1 MFRKVL
7 SKLLL
12 LSVIVSTGTLSTQAA
27 TTYEVPSNSDFKSYM
42 DYSTITCKSSKQ
54 YKLQQLAV
62 TDENG
67 LRTYD
72 GRYCIALGNGFNVTV
87 GDYVDVSL
95 GDRVLEC
102 VVGDIKQNIHTG
114 ADNMQ
119 VVHNGNVVEFIV
131 ETSAMDKQVKR
142 SGNISNIPGFEG
154 DVETV
159 TVLDDTERSYPE
171 YTIIAKYS
179 IDIGVDTNYIVEYKY
194 GNTTRTALVDYD
206 TYSDSEPFASLYIV
220 E

>member
-7 SKLLL
+7 SKLMLAGGIAL
-12 LSVIVSTGTLSTQAA
+12 CVSIPVNAM
-27 TTYEVPSNSDFKSYM
+27 TYDVPSNSDFKSYM
-42 DYSTITCKSSKQ
+42 DFKTITCKSSKQ

-95 GDRVLEC
+95 EDSVLEC
-102 VVGDIKQNIHTG
+102 VVGDIKQDIHTG

-131 ETSAMDKQVKR
+131 ETSSMDKSVAR
-142 SGNISNIPGFEG
+142 SGNVSNISGFEG
-154 DVETV
+154 DVKTI
-159 TVLDDTERSYPE
+159 TVLSKDGKNYPE
-171 YTIIAKYS
+171 YTVTNKYTIEIA
-179 IDIGVDTNYIVEYKY
+179 GVTNYIIEYKF
-194 GNTTRTALVDYD
+194 GNTTRTAVVDFD
-206 TYSDSEPFASLYIV
+206 TYSTHKPFESLYITK
-220 E
+220 